1 MIKSVWIKSCD
12 LQYLWTAWYSE
23 LPNKQADQN
32 KQVGR
37 ENFFLFITPK
47 SASMME
53 NFIICYMKSWNYVH
67 CRYKC
72 LMYDWKKSKKD
83 KQACSF
89 IRNLRVCIEKE
100 NYKHL
105 AVVAWPLTLRA
116 VSASRSAIT
125 ILCILSTKKWPVMK
139 KSINMRSM

>member
-1 MIKSVWIKSCD
+1 M
-12 LQYLWTAWYSE
+12 YL
-23 LPNKQADQN
+23 
-32 KQVGR
+32 
-37 ENFFLFITPK
+37 
-47 SASMME
+47 
-53 NFIICYMKSWNYVH
+53 H

-72 LMYDWKKSKKD
+72 LVYDGEKKSKKA
-83 KQACSF
+83 KRACSF

-116 VSASRSAIT
+116 ESASRSAIT

-139 KSINMRSM
+139 KSINMRSMQRHVALFSILLFYISIKLPQPIPTLGGFRATTNNMKLVGAKAGFAILYNAGQGS